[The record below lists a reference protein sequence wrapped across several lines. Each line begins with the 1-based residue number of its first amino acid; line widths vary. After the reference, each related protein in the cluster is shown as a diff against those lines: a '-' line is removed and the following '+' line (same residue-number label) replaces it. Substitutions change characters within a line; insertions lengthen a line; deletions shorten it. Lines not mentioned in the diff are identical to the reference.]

1 MWARLL
7 YPLRRRTPQLGR
19 LLGSRK
25 LSIVLMVVAAFYYG
39 LLAVWAALSP
49 PDVVRRIASL
59 IPFWLVYALLL
70 INTGVCL
77 WRRLP
82 ALRRDL
88 RGEPAAVKTPPSAQ
102 ITTDANVDH
111 HNAKEI
117 LKDLGFRNTGEFE
130 DGVWGMRRRWAS
142 LGTFLFHGS
151 FFLVMAAVA
160 LTLLAR
166 DEDRVW
172 VAVGEEYVAS
182 PDQILGQS
190 HLGAIWIQQPPPRFA
205 VESISP
211 EFWGDLL
218 LFTRLEASLIF
229 PNGER
234 AITRIN
240 RPLWKGWWTFL
251 RLSGFGYAP
260 RYELTNP
267 GGSVVES
274 SFVKMSVFPPG
285 QRDFFSPEGFPHRVE
300 VEVIPDAVLEGSEVV
315 NRSFSL
321 KSPAV
326 KVLVSRGK
334 LVFGEAV
341 LRQGQSIEFEGLLL
355 SFPEI
360 QYWGEFAI
368 VRDPGAPVLF
378 IAFVMALA
386 GLLLKIG
393 GGRAEALWTPGTEGQ
408 PGTIHLWGPATH
420 LPESSDL
427 VEAVP

>member
-7 YPLRRRTPQLGR
+7 YPIRRRTPKLGR
-19 LLGSRK
+19 LLGSWK
-25 LSIVLMVVAAFYYG
+25 LSIVLMVVVAFYYG

-59 IPFWLVYALLL
+59 IPFWLVYAALL

-82 ALRRDL
+82 ALQREL
-88 RGEPAAVKTPPSAQ
+88 RMEPTAIKTPPAAR
-102 ITTDANVDH
+102 IPTAADLDPAHAGDTLR
-111 HNAKEI
+111 E
-117 LKDLGFRNTGEFE
+117 LGFKNTDEVE
-130 DGVWGMRRRWAS
+130 DGVWGVRQRWAP
-142 LGTFLFHGS
+142 LGTFLFHGA

-172 VAVGEEYVAS
+172 VAVGEEYSAS
-182 PDQILGQS
+182 PDQILGRARP
-190 HLGAIWIQQPPPRFA
+190 GAIWIQQPPPRFV

-218 LFTRLEASLIF
+218 LFTRLEASLMF
-229 PNGER
+229 PDGRREV
-234 AITRIN
+234 TRIN

-260 RYELTNP
+260 RYELTDRQ
-267 GGSVVES
+267 GSVIES
-274 SFVKMSVFPPG
+274 SFVKMRVFPPG
-285 QRDFFSPEGFPHRVE
+285 QRDFFSPEAFPHHIE
-300 VEVIPDAVLEGSEVV
+300 VEVLPDPDLEDGELV

-321 KSPAV
+321 TSPAV
-326 KVLVSRGK
+326 KVLVSRGR
-334 LVFGEAV
+334 LVLGGDVLGLGE
-341 LRQGQSIEFEGLLL
+341 SFEFEGLRL

-360 QYWGEFAI
+360 RYWGEFAI

-378 IAFVMALA
+378 VGFAIAFV

-393 GGRAEALWTPGTEGQ
+393 GGRSEALWVPGAEGQ
-408 PGTIHLWGPATH
+408 TGTIHLWGPSAH
-420 LPESSDL
+420 LPDGSEP
-427 VEAVP
+427 VEGAP